1 MAVPDYNSG
10 SGMEYSSV
18 PLLMANL
25 RHDDDI
31 ILTLVKRKM
40 LQTAWLSILSSIAD
54 CTSPAFLVSNI
65 STLA

>member
-18 PLLMANL
+18 PLLMADL

-31 ILTLVKRKM
+31 ILYSGQKEN
-40 LQTAWLSILSSIAD
+40 AA
-54 CTSPAFLVSNI
+54 NG
-65 STLA
+65 LA